1 MLTAVFLMAW
11 GGLSL
16 GLAVDT
22 RADMAAL
29 LSAPNRLAGT
39 EAGWKAG
46 DHILGQLKGLR
57 GEVFVQ
63 RFWFPQEIATD
74 CRLRF
79 GGKELELKPVRANG
93 LQPS

>member
-1 MLTAVFLMAW
+1 MALVLTALFSMAW
-11 GGLSL
+11 GGVLPLCAQDS
-16 GLAVDT
+16 
-22 RADMAAL
+22 RADMTAL

-46 DHILGQLKGLR
+46 DHILGQLKALG

-63 RFWFPQEIATD
+63 RFWFPQETATD

-79 GGKELELKPVRANG
+79 GGAELQLKRTN
-93 LQPS
+93 